1 MPRIKRVKLHS
12 AIKAV
17 EAAYAQGHRTLGALA
32 RHAGVT
38 RYLARKAVQA
48 LGLQDQL
55 QLHRGRRSA
64 PGSGGPVPP
73 EALQSAIQALRRRPS
88 TAVRPLHPVEVRYEV
103 EKLLGYPVAD
113 HTVARLLRSMNPP
126 SRPGRPRR
134 VTYEMLN
141 TLYERLL
148 PLLEQQELTLR
159 RFEAAYNQLYGD
171 VNPISRATMYRY
183 FNYIRRRYMEQ
194 QT

>member
-1 MPRIKRVKLHS
+1 LH
-12 AIKAV
+12 
-17 EAAYAQGHRTLGALA
+17 T
-32 RHAGVT
+32 
-38 RYLARKAVQA
+38 
-48 LGLQDQL
+48 
-55 QLHRGRRSA
+55 
-64 PGSGGPVPP
+64 
-73 EALQSAIQALRRRPS
+73 
-88 TAVRPLHPVEVRYEV
+88 VEVRYEV

-113 HTVARLLRSMNPP
+113 HTVARLLRSMTPP

-194 QT
+194 QE